1 VDGLEGYIAAL
12 RERCAGLPDRR
23 TGSNGRYTMA
33 DIGLAAFS
41 VFFMQSPSF
50 LAHQRALA
58 DGPGRGRS
66 NAHTLFGM
74 TAIPSDN
81 HIRAMLD
88 GAPTDHFDAVFATVL
103 RDLDARGGLKEMRH
117 LDERVLIALDESEHF
132 CSRKLSCPH
141 CSTRKR
147 TDGAVEY
154 FHSFLGATLVA
165 PGHKT
170 VLPLPPEFVRPQ
182 DGAKKQDC
190 ETAAAKR
197 WLSRL
202 GPAYA
207 WLKPVFLGDDLY
219 ARQPMCQAIQAA
231 GGSFLLVCK
240 PSSHKT
246 LAEYLTGVALDSL
259 TETRGRGAEK
269 RVYRYRWM
277 TGVPLRDGDD
287 ALAVNWLEVEI
298 GKPGAAKPTDKSSF
312 ITDLTVS
319 RATVA
324 ELAACGRARWKI
336 ENETFNVLKT
346 GGYHLEHNFGH
357 GKDTLAGVL
366 VVLNLLAFAMHNA
379 CDMIESQ
386 WRKARERLG
395 ARARLF
401 EHLRSITAYHLFPSW
416 HSLLRTILTGV
427 PPPPKNPFP
436 APDPA
441 AWPHTENRWTSGL
454 FWRRI

>member
-1 VDGLEGYIAAL
+1 
-12 RERCAGLPDRR
+12 
-23 TGSNGRYTMA
+23 MA

-50 LAHQRALA
+50 LAHQRGLA
-58 DGPGRGRS
+58 EGPGRGRS
-66 NAHTLFGM
+66 NAPMLFGM
-74 TAIPSDN
+74 TAIPCDN

-88 GAPTDHFDAVFATVL
+88 GTPTDHFDTVFATLL
-103 RDLDARGGLKEMRH
+103 RDLDARGGLTAMRC
-117 LDERVLIALDESEHF
+117 LDGRVLVALDGSEHF

-147 TDGAVEY
+147 ADGAVEY
-154 FHSFLGATLVA
+154 FHTFLGATLVA

-170 VLPLPPEFVRPQ
+170 VLPLPPEFVRPR
-182 DGAKKQDC
+182 DGAAKQDC

-197 WLSRL
+197 WLERL
-202 GPAYA
+202 GPASA
-207 WLKPVFLGDDLY
+207 WLKPVYLGDDLY
-219 ARQPMCQAIQAA
+219 AHQPMCEAIQAA
-231 GGSFLLVCK
+231 GGNFLLVCK

-246 LAEYLTGVALDSL
+246 LAEYLTGVELDSL
-259 TETRGRGAEK
+259 TETKGRGPDK

-277 TGVPLRDGDD
+277 SEVPLRDSDD
-287 ALAVNWLEVEI
+287 ALMVTWLEVEI
-298 GKPGAAKPTDKSSF
+298 SKPGAAKPTYKSSF
-312 ITDLTVS
+312 ITDLPVS
-319 RATVA
+319 RTTVA

-357 GKDTLAGVL
+357 GKDTLASVL

-379 CDMIESQ
+379 CDLIEGLWQ
-386 WRKARERLG
+386 KARERLG

-401 EHLRSITAYHLFPSW
+401 EHLRSITTYHLFPSW

-427 PPPPKNPFP
+427 PPPQP
-436 APDPA
+436 
-441 AWPHTENRWTSGL
+441 R
-454 FWRRI
+454 

>member
-50 LAHQRALA
+50 LAHQLSLA
-58 DGPGRGRS
+58 EGPGRGRS

-74 TAIPSDN
+74 TAIPCDN

-88 GAPTDHFDAVFATVL
+88 GAPTDHFDPIFAAVIKDIDA
-103 RDLDARGGLKEMRH
+103 RKGLDAMRC
-117 LDERVLIALDESEHF
+117 LDGRVLIALDGSEHF

-147 TDGAVEY
+147 ADGEMEY
-154 FHSFLGATLVA
+154 FHTFVGATLVA

-182 DGAKKQDC
+182 DGATKQDC
-190 ETAAAKR
+190 EPLAARR
-197 WLSRL
+197 WLERV
-202 GPAYA
+202 GAGYA
-207 WLKPVFLGDDLY
+207 WLRPVYLGDDLY
-219 ARQPMCQAIQAA
+219 ARQPMCEAIKAA
-231 GGSFLLVCK
+231 SGSFLLVCK

-246 LAEYLTGVALDSL
+246 LQEYLTGVELDGL

-269 RVYRYRWM
+269 RLYRYRWM
-277 TGVPLRDGDD
+277 TEVPLRDGTD
-287 ALAVNWLEVEI
+287 AMTVNWLEVEI
-298 GKPGAAKPTDKSSF
+298 AKPNGKVTYRSSF
-312 ITDLTVS
+312 ITDLPVDRHS
-319 RATVA
+319 VA

-357 GKDTLAGVL
+357 GKETLASVL
-366 VVLNLLAFAMHNA
+366 VALNLLAFAMHNA
-379 CDMIESQ
+379 CDLIAER
-386 WRKARERLG
+386 WRQARARLG

-401 EHLRSITAYHLFPSW
+401 EHIRSITAYHLFPSW
-416 HSLLRTILTGV
+416 NSLLRTIITGL
-427 PPPPKNPFP
+427 PPPLP
-436 APDPA
+436 
-441 AWPHTENRWTSGL
+441 R
-454 FWRRI
+454 

>member
-1 VDGLEGYIAAL
+1 
-12 RERCAGLPDRR
+12 
-23 TGSNGRYTMA
+23 MA

-50 LAHQRALA
+50 LAHQTALA
-58 DGPGRGRS
+58 EGAGRGRS

-74 TAIPSDN
+74 TAVPTDN

-88 GAPTDHFDAVFATVL
+88 GTPTDHFDPVFATLV
-103 RDLDARGGLKEMRH
+103 RDLDARGGLKPLRC
-117 LDERVLIALDESEHF
+117 LDGRVLIALDGSEHF

-147 TDGAVEY
+147 SDGETEF
-154 FHSFLGATLVA
+154 FHTFLGATLVA

-182 DGAKKQDC
+182 DGASKQDC
-190 ETAAAKR
+190 ETTAAKR
-197 WLSRL
+197 WLARV
-202 GPAYA
+202 GEAYS
-207 WLKPVFLGDDLY
+207 WLKPVYLGDDLY
-219 ARQPMCQAIQAA
+219 ARQPMCEAIRAI

-246 LAEYLTGVALDSL
+246 LAEYLTGVELDSL
-259 TETRGRGAEK
+259 TETIGRGTEK
-269 RVYRYRWM
+269 RIHRYRWM
-277 TGVPLRDGDD
+277 AGVPLRAGDD
-287 ALAVNWLEVEI
+287 AVSVNWLEI
-298 GKPGAAKPTDKSSF
+298 TITKPGAAKPTYTSSF
-312 ITDLTVS
+312 ITDLAVT
-319 RATVA
+319 RDTVA
-324 ELAACGRARWKI
+324 ALAACGRARWKI

-379 CDMIESQ
+379 CDLIESQ
-386 WRKARERLG
+386 WQMARERLG

-416 HSLLRTILTGV
+416 HSLMRTILTGV
-427 PPPPKNPFP
+427 PPPTGP
-436 APDPA
+436 
-441 AWPHTENRWTSGL
+441 L
-454 FWRRI
+454 